1 MIDHLSKYIMNTLLS
16 THELL
21 EQISQS
27 IATASSNTVTTVY
40 AKGWSSGIQEP
51 YTTLGA
57 IQHEHIHLL
66 SADTQLQISSSDSD
80 DTGITIFIKGID
92 SNFASVGETVV
103 THATNG
109 RTPVTLTNSYFR
121 ILRMQV
127 IAPSEPEGDTYLTID
142 GASLSNG
149 KPDSQ
154 TDYIYSMQR
163 CDNIGAILSGTV
175 APGEGMYLFPNYVI
189 YSVTNDVNERSHFK
203 FQMKKCSSDIWLTE
217 FNFYVDERTNTQFT
231 WRLDGIPPIP
241 NFTDGMDFRVIA
253 SKVTSGGGTL
263 NASGAVSIKTMYL

>member
-1 MIDHLSKYIMNTLLS
+1 MHRLLS
-16 THELL
+16 THGLL
-21 EQISQS
+21 ERIAQS
-27 IATASSNTVTTVY
+27 VATSACSNVTTVY

-51 YTTLGA
+51 YTTLGTL
-57 IQHEHIHLL
+57 QHENIHLL

-80 DTGITIFIKGID
+80 DTGITIFIKGLD
-92 SNFASVGETVV
+92 STFASVVETVV

-127 IAPSEPEGDTYLTID
+127 IAPSEPEGDMYLTID
-142 GASLSNG
+142 GASLSGG

-163 CDNIGAILSGTV
+163 CDNIGTILSGV
-175 APGEGMYLFPNYVI
+175 VPPGDGLYLFPNYVI

-217 FNFYVDERTNTQFT
+217 FNFFVDERTNTQFT

-263 NASGAVSIKTMYL
+263 NASGAVSIKTAYI